1 MWTYLRGVGPYAVL
15 LGLTL
20 AFFHPLVLHPGD
32 VLYSDHSD
40 LLSMHVPAK
49 TFLVRAWREHGEL
62 PLWCPYSFGGSP
74 FVHDIEL
81 AAFYPPH
88 AVLYFLPECLVG
100 PTLSWLVVFHV
111 AVAGWCMYAYARAQ
125 GLRSGAL
132 VAAFGYMFAG
142 RWQLQLLAGGH
153 YILVGLAWLPL
164 LLLLLEGAV
173 RRGSWLWATAA
184 GVVSALIVLG
194 TQPQWTFYAGLLT
207 VAWTFGT
214 VLDQGRPDSRKRFV
228 FAFLRWAACGAW
240 AATLGLALCAIQLLP
255 TAEAAELSTR
265 GASGVGSRELL
276 MGGVRSLLFLV
287 GPALTDDP
295 PQLAWEDRCGLT
307 LLWVL
312 AAALAP
318 LTGPRR
324 IRYQAGVAVVLLVYG
339 LGGSYLFQG
348 LPLFRLFRQ
357 PARALVVL
365 ALPIA
370 LLAGHTTEALFAPP
384 TGAELRRRGRRLL
397 VSLSVGMLILAGGFA
412 LRLRLSGQPVLG
424 HNYWLSL
431 AVTVPAA
438 FWLLRPQC
446 SLSPRVGS
454 LLWGALLVVDLA
466 TLVVGLPAIRP
477 EAEVFEP
484 SPLVRALTP
493 PGRAFDRVGP
503 TGNSP
508 LGCGAPLARLFGIE
522 SLRGFDPLDYLRYKE
537 YLQFIGGT
545 DGPIRPFENPL
556 AFPIPGDLEIRNKG
570 LLDLLG
576 VRYLLCPGE
585 APPAGDWSP
594 VARDE
599 CPVAFDC
606 CSRHGGRE
614 TMPPYTAYE
623 NHTVFPRAFVVHR
636 TRRLPPRADVLAA
649 LTAADLRHEVFLEGE
664 DGVDEERPASS
675 PRSAEIT
682 DYRPNR
688 VTVDVSDGPA
698 GWLVLADVW
707 YPGWQS
713 TVGGADVPVRR
724 ADFLFRAIAVPAG
737 RQEVI
742 FTFAPESYRLGR
754 RISLTASGL
763 LAIALV
769 SAGLTHLLRGRWMAP
784 LH

>member
-1 MWTYLRGVGPYAVL
+1 MRNVLRRVGPYAVL

-20 AFFHPLVLHPGD
+20 AFFHPLVFHPGD

-49 TFLVRAWREHGEL
+49 TFLVREWTERGEL
-62 PLWCPYSFGGSP
+62 PLWCPNSFGGSP

-88 AVLYFLPECLVG
+88 AVLYFLPESRVG
-100 PTLSWLVVFHV
+100 SALSWLVVFHV
-111 AVAGWCMYAYARAQ
+111 AVAGWCAYAYARSQ
-125 GLRSGAL
+125 GLRAGAL
-132 VAAFGYMFAG
+132 VAALGYMFAG

-164 LLLLLEGAV
+164 LMLLLEGAV
-173 RRGSWLWATAA
+173 RRGSWLRATGA
-184 GVVSALIVLG
+184 GVGSALIVLG

-214 VLDQGRPDSRKRFV
+214 VLDQSGPGSRQRFIV
-228 FAFLRWAACGAW
+228 AFLRWAAGGAW
-240 AATLGLALCAIQLLP
+240 AAALGLALCAIQLLP
-255 TAEAAELSTR
+255 TAEAADLSTR

-295 PQLAWEDRCGLT
+295 PQLAWEDRGGLT

-324 IRYQAGVAVVLLVYG
+324 IRYQAGVAAALLVYG
-339 LGGSYLFQG
+339 LGGAYLFQG

-357 PARALVVL
+357 PARALVLL

-370 LLAGHTTEALFAPP
+370 LLAGYTTEALFAPA

-397 VSLSVGMLILAGGFA
+397 ASLLVGMLILAGGFC
-412 LRLRLSGQPVLG
+412 LRLRVSGQPVLW

-431 AVTVPAA
+431 AITVPAA
-438 FWLLRPQC
+438 FWLLRPE
-446 SLSPRVGS
+446 SKLSPRVGR
-454 LLWGALLVVDLA
+454 LLWVTILTVDLGA
-466 TLVVGLPAIRP
+466 LVVGLPATRP

-484 SPLVRALTP
+484 APLVRALTA
-493 PGRAFDRVGP
+493 PGRVFDRVGP

-537 YLQFIGGT
+537 YLQFIAGT

-556 AFPIPGDLEIRNKG
+556 AFPILGDLEIRNKG

-585 APPAGDWSP
+585 APPGDWSP

-606 CSRHGGRE
+606 CSRQGGRE
-614 TMPPYTAYE
+614 AMPPYAAYE
-623 NHTVFPRAFVVHR
+623 NHTVFPRAFVV
-636 TRRLPPRADVLAA
+636 RRARPLPQRADILAA
-649 LTAADLRHEVFLEGE
+649 LTAADLRHEVFLEG
-664 DGVDEERPASS
+664 DDVVDEQRPAGS
-675 PRSAEIT
+675 PRPAEIT
-682 DYRPNR
+682 DLRPNR
-688 VTVDVSDGPA
+688 VTVDVRDGPA

-707 YPGWQS
+707 YPGWRC
-713 TVGGADVPVRR
+713 TVDGTDVAVRR
-724 ADFLFRAIAVPAG
+724 ADFLFRAIEVPEG
-737 RQEVI
+737 RHQVV
-742 FTFAPESYRLGR
+742 FSFAPESYRLGQ

-763 LAIALV
+763 LAMALV
-769 SAGLTHLLRGRWMAP
+769 SAGFAHRFRGRWVTP